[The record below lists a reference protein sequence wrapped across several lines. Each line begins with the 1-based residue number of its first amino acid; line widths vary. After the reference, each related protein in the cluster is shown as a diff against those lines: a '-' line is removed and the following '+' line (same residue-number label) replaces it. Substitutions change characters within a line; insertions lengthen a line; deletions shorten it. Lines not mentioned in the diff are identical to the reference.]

1 MTAIPLSA
9 LATSRRW
16 QDNFVSLVPAI
27 QTHANICFRRRNP
40 VDREEAAAE
49 ATAAAC
55 LSYRSLARQRR
66 LGWAYV
72 GTLADF
78 AVRRV
83 AQGRHV
89 GGHQSSRDVLSPL
102 TAKKKGVVVTTL
114 SPWDASE
121 NTWRDVM
128 VESKRVSPADH
139 AAFNLDF
146 ATWLKQWS
154 PRQRRVIN
162 ALAAGHRAV
171 VVAEKFGVSQGRVSQ
186 WRRRYQRSWEIFQG
200 ENAPVV
206 A

>member
-1 MTAIPLSA
+1 MSAIPLSA

-16 QDNFVSLVPAI
+16 QDNFMAIVPAI
-27 QTHANICFRRRNP
+27 QTHAAISFRRCNP

-72 GTLADF
+72 GTLANF

-83 AQGRHV
+83 AQHRLV

-121 NTWRDVM
+121 NTWRDVA

-139 AAFNLDF
+139 AAFNVDF
-146 ATWLKQWS
+146 AQWLGQWA
-154 PRQRRVIN
+154 PRHRRIIN
-162 ALAAGHRAV
+162 ALAAGERVTDLAQR
-171 VVAEKFGVSQGRVSQ
+171 FRVSLGRISQ
-186 WRRRYQRSWEIFQG
+186 LRRRYERSWELFQG